1 LVTHRTETFGAGRAS
16 AHSTVHVTP
25 EVIVQFKH
33 VVRVRPAVIV
43 VAATVVL
50 VAAASPAFAQV
61 HSGVAA
67 PVDDAKPRG
76 ERIAGAARRA
86 EQFRGRYQL
95 RLSEARKLLGS

>member
-1 LVTHRTETFGAGRAS
+1 
-16 AHSTVHVTP
+16 VTP
-25 EVIVQFKH
+25 EAIVKFKH

-43 VAATVVL
+43 IAATVAL
-50 VAAASPAFAQV
+50 AAAASPAFAQV
-61 HSGVAA
+61 HSSVEP
-67 PVDDAKPRG
+67 PVHDSKPSG

>member
-1 LVTHRTETFGAGRAS
+1 MK
-16 AHSTVHVTP
+16 
-25 EVIVQFKH
+25 FKH

-50 VAAASPAFAQV
+50 AAAGSPAFAQV
-61 HSGVAA
+61 HGSVEP
-67 PVDDAKPRG
+67 PVDDSKPRG

-86 EQFRGRYQL
+86 EHFRGRYQL

>member
-1 LVTHRTETFGAGRAS
+1 MK
-16 AHSTVHVTP
+16 
-25 EVIVQFKH
+25 FKH

-50 VAAASPAFAQV
+50 AVAASPAFAQV
-61 HSGVAA
+61 HSTVEP
-67 PVDDAKPRG
+67 PVDDSKPRG

-95 RLSEARKLLGS
+95 RLSEARELLGS

>member
-1 LVTHRTETFGAGRAS
+1 LVTHRTETFGPRRAS
-16 AHSTVHVTP
+16 AHSTAHVTP
-25 EVIVQFKH
+25 EVIVKVKH

-50 VAAASPAFAQV
+50 AAAASPAFAQV
-61 HSGVAA
+61 HSSVEP
-67 PVDDAKPRG
+67 PVDDSKPRG

>member
-1 LVTHRTETFGAGRAS
+1 VK
-16 AHSTVHVTP
+16 V
-25 EVIVQFKH
+25 KH

-50 VAAASPAFAQV
+50 GAAASPAFAQV
-61 HSGVAA
+61 HSGVEP
-67 PVDDAKPRG
+67 PVNDSKPGG